1 LILTGLTLLAFEPGP
16 PTHTR
21 FAFHEKL
28 IPSIQVLTPYTNTSP
43 NTHTET
49 HPCTMPTV
57 EDYFDDD
64 TDLPLPSSS
73 TSKVIPN
80 TGHHGALLEE
90 INTDDP
96 DEAEIDF
103 SLLADQ
109 GRGVF
114 GEGSTGA
121 PPDSGKGK
129 MTARPDAGDLRPSG
143 ASTGAGA
150 GVNPNTPMGGF
161 MGDMMRMQQ
170 VEDERLEKLRKQ
182 FGNASVAA
190 DPSVFKA

>member
-1 LILTGLTLLAFEPGP
+1 
-16 PTHTR
+16 
-21 FAFHEKL
+21 
-28 IPSIQVLTPYTNTSP
+28 
-43 NTHTET
+43 
-49 HPCTMPTV
+49 MPTV

-73 TSKVIPN
+73 TSYSKLPN

-90 INTDDP
+90 ISTDDP
-96 DEAEIDF
+96 DEAEIDL

-114 GEGSTGA
+114 GEGSRGA
-121 PPDSGKGK
+121 PPPDVSGKGK
-129 MTARPDAGDLRPSG
+129 MTARPDPGGVRPS
-143 ASTGAGA
+143 TGPGQGQ

-170 VEDERLEKLRKQ
+170 AEDDRMEKLRKQ

-190 DPSVFKA
+190 DPSVFKMLVIHSMPTCHG